1 MYLPVI
7 IVPKNDETTASWIR
21 RLTLANGFD
30 NTEEF
35 AQQFICDSD
44 IASGSRFKNLK
55 GTEDFISLYRALN
68 LQDISMQDLYMET
81 SCYGGVAPFLSDARQ
96 THYLNTAFRL
106 GMSNDSIVNA
116 SNSLTSELRFCP
128 ICKEEDKAAGS
139 WYYHRAHQMPSV
151 KVCYKHGCVL
161 RRFTGKTGTELSKNL
176 SNVVC
181 TNKGYLGEQEFAVF
195 AKKLLDAAPD
205 VSAEDTKAAVLREVK
220 RQGFY
225 APASDYAKLNT
236 ALKNAG
242 VYISNLSRLFLQMYD
257 MNYVAIDDLMRL
269 CWFLFGTADKFISAC
284 KQVQKPTVP
293 LQLPEGYTACSSYHR
308 NIMEFEHSCG
318 TRFCIN
324 PAGLMNGWQCP
335 VCDGAMPLQQQYEK
349 IVQWAGHGDY
359 TVEGKFKGME
369 SPVILRHKCG
379 RTIHRPARDF
389 VYDGARC
396 ICESIRTFE
405 EMQAKIQS
413 YGDFELLKYDP
424 KTERVQIHHKGCG
437 RNFEIGYAKF
447 LKVPVCKVC
456 QPAIRNNETFKREI
470 KELVG
475 DEYELVGEYS
485 DKDTKVV
492 LRHNRCG
499 TEQEYKVAHFLRG
512 QRCSKCN
519 RDIPIPRFAEIVS
532 ERSCGRYQFIKM
544 KTQNQALLLDNE
556 TKKEICMERYYA
568 LQELLRPTPSEILPC
583 EHPVAAE
590 PLKLRKSEV
599 FLSWLRENYTGDSEM
614 AMEDMTRRSTLAYS
628 EIKRIVQSLKDDGS
642 LIWIR
647 KGTYC
652 FPEHA
657 AHLNADGKPVTK
669 LEMLWNWIKENYSAK
684 QVITSKA
691 LREQSKDY
699 LSPETLKQVV
709 IRMRK
714 QSLLVTVDRGKY
726 IRGDAKDGETD

>member
-7 IVPKNDETTASWIR
+7 IATKNDETTASWIR

-44 IASGSRFKNLK
+44 IANEQRFKAML
-55 GTEDFISLYRALN
+55 GTEDFISLYKALN
-68 LQDISMQDLYMET
+68 LQGVSMWDLYMKT
-81 SCYGGVAPFLSDARQ
+81 SCYGGIAPFLSDARQ

-106 GMSNDSIVNA
+106 GASNNSIVSA

-128 ICKEEDKAAGS
+128 LCKKEDEVAGG
-139 WYYHRAHQMPSV
+139 WYYHRAHQMPSI
-151 KVCYKHGCVL
+151 KVCYKHGAIL
-161 RRFTGKTGTELSKNL
+161 RRFTGKFGTELSA
-176 SNVVC
+176 SPQSVSC
-181 TNKGYLGEQEFAVF
+181 TNTEDSWEQDFAVF
-195 AKKLLDAAPD
+195 AKELLDAAPD
-205 VSAEDTKAAVLREVK
+205 ILAENTKVAVLREVK

-225 APASDYAKLNT
+225 APASEYAKLNT

-242 VYISNLSRLFLQMYD
+242 VYIPNLSRLFVQMYD
-257 MNYVAIDDLMRL
+257 MNYVAVHDLMRL

-284 KQVQKPTVP
+284 KQVQKPQVA
-293 LQLPEGYTACSSYHR
+293 LRLPEGYAACSSYHR

-324 PAGLMNGWQCP
+324 PAGFMNGWQCP
-335 VCDGAMPLQQQYEK
+335 VCDGVMPLQQQYEK

-359 TVEGKFKGME
+359 MVEGKFKGMK

-396 ICESIRTFE
+396 ICESTRTFE
-405 EMQAKIQS
+405 EMQDKIQS

-437 RNFEIGYAKF
+437 RNFEIGYVKF

-492 LRHNRCG
+492 LRHKRCG

-512 QRCSKCN
+512 QRCSKCS

-544 KTQNQALLLDNE
+544 KTQNQALLLDTE

-583 EHPVAAE
+583 EHPAAAE
-590 PLKLRKSEV
+590 SLHLRKSDA
-599 FLSWLRENYTGDSEM
+599 FLLWLRENYTADAEM
-614 AMEDMTRRSTLAYS
+614 TMEDMTRRSTLAYS
-628 EIKRIVQSLKDDGS
+628 EIKRVIQSLKDDG
-642 LIWIR
+642 LLVWIR

-657 AHLNADGKPVTK
+657 AHLNVDGKPITK
-669 LEMLWNWIKENYSAK
+669 LKMLWNWIKKNYSAK
-684 QVITSKA
+684 EVITSEA

-699 LSPETLKQVV
+699 LSPETLKQVI

-714 QSLLVTVDRGKY
+714 QGLLLTVDRGKY
-726 IRGDAKDGETD
+726 ICGDVKE

>member
-1 MYLPVI
+1 M
-7 IVPKNDETTASWIR
+7 
-21 RLTLANGFD
+21 
-30 NTEEF
+30 
-35 AQQFICDSD
+35 
-44 IASGSRFKNLK
+44 
-55 GTEDFISLYRALN
+55 
-68 LQDISMQDLYMET
+68 
-81 SCYGGVAPFLSDARQ
+81 
-96 THYLNTAFRL
+96 
-106 GMSNDSIVNA
+106 
-116 SNSLTSELRFCP
+116 
-128 ICKEEDKAAGS
+128 
-139 WYYHRAHQMPSV
+139 
-151 KVCYKHGCVL
+151 
-161 RRFTGKTGTELSKNL
+161 
-176 SNVVC
+176 
-181 TNKGYLGEQEFAVF
+181 
-195 AKKLLDAAPD
+195 
-205 VSAEDTKAAVLREVK
+205 K

-225 APASDYAKLNT
+225 APASEYAKLNT

-242 VYISNLSRLFLQMYD
+242 VYISNLSRLFVQMYD
-257 MNYVAIDDLMRL
+257 MNYVAVDDFMRL

-284 KQVQKPTVP
+284 KQVQKPQVA
-293 LQLPEGYTACSSYHR
+293 LRLPERYAACSSYHR

-318 TRFCIN
+318 TCFCIN
-324 PAGLMNGWQCP
+324 PAGFMNGWQCP

-359 TVEGKFKGME
+359 MVEGKFKGME

-396 ICESIRTFE
+396 ICESTRTFE

-437 RNFEIGYAKF
+437 RNFEIGYVKF
-447 LKVPVCKVC
+447 LKLPVCKVC

-485 DKDTKVV
+485 DKGTKVV

-512 QRCSKCN
+512 QRCSKCS

-544 KTQNQALLLDNE
+544 KTQNQALLLDTE

-583 EHPVAAE
+583 EHPATAE
-590 PLKLRKSEV
+590 PLHLRKSDA
-599 FLSWLRENYTGDSEM
+599 FLLWLRENYTADAEM
-614 AMEDMTRRSTLAYS
+614 TMEDMTRRSTLAYS
-628 EIKRIVQSLKDDGS
+628 EIKRVIQSLKDDGS
-642 LIWIR
+642 LVWIR

-669 LEMLWNWIKENYSAK
+669 LKMLWNWIKENYSAK
-684 QVITSKA
+684 EVITSEA

-699 LSPETLKQVV
+699 LSPETLKQVI

-714 QSLLVTVDRGKY
+714 QGLLLTVDRGKY
-726 IRGDAKDGETD
+726 IRGDTKDGETD

>member
-7 IVPKNDETTASWIR
+7 IATKNDETTASWIR
-21 RLTLANGFD
+21 RLSLANGFD
-30 NTEEF
+30 STEDF

-44 IASGSRFKNLK
+44 VTSGARFKNLK

-68 LQDISMQDLYMET
+68 LQGISMRSLYMET
-81 SCYGGVAPFLSDARQ
+81 SCYGGIAPFLSNARQ

-106 GMSNDSIVNA
+106 GMSNDSIVSA

-128 ICKEEDKAAGS
+128 LCKKEDETAGG

-161 RRFTGKTGTELSKNL
+161 HRFTGKTGTELSENS

-181 TNKGYLGEQEFAVF
+181 TNKGYWGEQEFAVF
-195 AKKLLDAAPD
+195 AKELLDAVPD
-205 VSAEDTKAAVLREVK
+205 ISAKDTKAAVLHEVK

-225 APASDYAKLNT
+225 APASDYAKLNM
-236 ALKNAG
+236 ALKNAQ
-242 VYISNLSRLFLQMYD
+242 VYISNLSRLFVQMYD
-257 MNYVAIDDLMRL
+257 MNYVAVDDLMRL
-269 CWFLFGTADKFISAC
+269 CWFLFGTADRFISAC
-284 KQVQKPTVP
+284 KQEQKPPVP
-293 LQLPEGYTACSSYHR
+293 LQLPDGYAACSPYHR

-324 PAGLMNGWQCP
+324 PVGFMNGWQCQ
-335 VCDGAMPLQQQYEK
+335 VCDGAMSLQQQYEK
-349 IVQWAGHGDY
+349 VVRWTGHSDY
-359 TVEGKFKGME
+359 SVEGKFKGME
-369 SPVILRHKCG
+369 QPIILRHKCG
-379 RTIHRPARDF
+379 RTINRPARDF

-396 ICESIRTFE
+396 ICESTRTFE
-405 EMQAKIQS
+405 AMQAKIQS
-413 YGDFELLKYDP
+413 YGDFELLEYDP
-424 KTERVQIHHKGCG
+424 KTERVQIHHNSCG
-437 RNFEIGYAKF
+437 RNFEIGYVKF

-456 QPAIRNNETFKREI
+456 QPAIRNNEIFKREI

-475 DEYELVGEYS
+475 DGYELIGEYS

-499 TEQEYKVAHFLRG
+499 AEQEYKVAHFLRG
-512 QRCSKCN
+512 QRCSKCS

-544 KTQNQALLLDNE
+544 KTQNQALLLDTK

-583 EHPVAAE
+583 EHPTAAE
-590 PLKLRKSEV
+590 PLQLRKSEV
-599 FLSWLRENYTGDSEM
+599 LLSWLRENYAADSEIT
-614 AMEDMTRRSTLAYS
+614 MEDMTRRSTLAYS

-642 LIWIR
+642 VVWIR

-657 AHLNADGKPVTK
+657 ARLNADGKPVTK

-684 QVITSKA
+684 EVITSEA

-699 LSPETLKQVV
+699 LSPETLKQVI

-714 QSLLVTVDRGKY
+714 QGLLLTVDRGKY
-726 IRGDAKDGETD
+726 IRGDVKE

>member
-7 IVPKNDETTASWIR
+7 IAPKNDETTASWIR

-242 VYISNLSRLFLQMYD
+242 VYISNLSRLLLQMYD

-293 LQLPEGYTACSSYHR
+293 LQLPEGYTACSPYHR

-324 PAGLMNGWQCP
+324 PVGFMNGWQCP
-335 VCDGAMPLQQQYEK
+335 VCDGAMSLQQQYEK
-349 IVQWAGHGDY
+349 VVRWTGHGDY

-369 SPVILRHKCG
+369 QPIILCHKCG
-379 RTIHRPARDF
+379 RTINRPARDF

-396 ICESIRTFE
+396 ICESTRTFE
-405 EMQAKIQS
+405 EMQDKIQS

-424 KTERVQIHHKGCG
+424 KTERAQIRHSSCG

-456 QPAIRNNETFKREI
+456 QPAIRNSEIFKREI

-492 LRHNRCG
+492 LRH
-499 TEQEYKVAHFLRG
+499 KVAKRHYRG
-512 QRCSKCN
+512 IQKLMDELDDPLNEKKRQKIIEEADRKLDN
-519 RDIPIPRFAEIVS
+519 LLQEHKQTAFAEKIMESAEADEKKIPLKKNIIHNIEMVVADYTS
-532 ERSCGRYQFIKM
+532 DRIAAAVDRVLISTDETDEKVLTRVVM
-544 KTQNQALLLDNE
+544 KLLTDSKKE
-556 TKKEICMERYYA
+556 TPTKKQKSKKKP
-568 LQELLRPTPSEILPC
+568 LQTS
-583 EHPVAAE
+583 
-590 PLKLRKSEV
+590 
-599 FLSWLRENYTGDSEM
+599 
-614 AMEDMTRRSTLAYS
+614 DMVKFII
-628 EIKRIVQSLKDDGS
+628 E
-642 LIWIR
+642 
-647 KGTYC
+647 
-652 FPEHA
+652 
-657 AHLNADGKPVTK
+657 
-669 LEMLWNWIKENYSAK
+669 
-684 QVITSKA
+684 
-691 LREQSKDY
+691 
-699 LSPETLKQVV
+699 
-709 IRMRK
+709 
-714 QSLLVTVDRGKY
+714 
-726 IRGDAKDGETD
+726 

>member
-7 IVPKNDETTASWIR
+7 IAPKNDETTASWIR

-44 IASGSRFKNLK
+44 IANEQRFKAML
-55 GTEDFISLYRALN
+55 GTEDFISLYKALN
-68 LQDISMQDLYMET
+68 LQGVSMWDLYMKT
-81 SCYGGVAPFLSDARQ
+81 SCYGGIAPLLSDARQ

-106 GMSNDSIVNA
+106 GASNNSIVSA

-128 ICKEEDKAAGS
+128 LCKKEDEVAGG
-139 WYYHRAHQMPSV
+139 WYYHRAHQMPSI
-151 KVCYKHGCVL
+151 KVCYKHGSIL
-161 RRFTGKTGTELSKNL
+161 RRFTGKFGTELSV
-176 SNVVC
+176 SPQSVSC
-181 TNKGYLGEQEFAVF
+181 TNTENSWEQDFAVF
-195 AKKLLDAAPD
+195 AKELLDAAPD
-205 VSAEDTKAAVLREVK
+205 ISAENTKAAVLREVK
-220 RQGFY
+220 CQGFY
-225 APASDYAKLNT
+225 APASEYAKLNT
-236 ALKNAG
+236 TLKNAG
-242 VYISNLSRLFLQMYD
+242 VYVSSLSRLFVQMYD

-293 LQLPEGYTACSSYHR
+293 LQLPEGYTACSPYHR

-324 PAGLMNGWQCP
+324 PVGFMNGWQCP
-335 VCDGAMPLQQQYEK
+335 VCDGAMSLQQQYEK
-349 IVQWAGHGDY
+349 VVRWTGHGDY
-359 TVEGKFKGME
+359 IVEGKFKGME
-369 SPVILRHKCG
+369 QPIILCHKCG
-379 RTIHRPARDF
+379 RTINRPARDF

-396 ICESIRTFE
+396 ICESTRTFE
-405 EMQAKIQS
+405 EMQDKIQS

-424 KTERVQIHHKGCG
+424 KTERAQIRHSSCG

-485 DKDTKVV
+485 DKDTKVI

-512 QRCSKCN
+512 QRCSKCS

-599 FLSWLRENYTGDSEM
+599 FLSWLRENYTADSEM

-642 LIWIR
+642 LVWIR

-669 LEMLWNWIKENYSAK
+669 LETLWNWIKENYSTK
-684 QVITSKA
+684 EVITSEA

-699 LSPETLKQVV
+699 LSPETLKQVI

-714 QSLLVTVDRGKY
+714 QGLLLTVDRGKY
-726 IRGDAKDGETD
+726 IRGDVKE